1 MSYLRFNLDLA
12 IKEPVPETLAA
23 ELPAIKQA
31 IRRLK
36 TYASKINQG
45 TANEE
50 ITVKANHHICRHDE
64 GLPCDQETEI

>member
-1 MSYLRFNLDLA
+1 MSYLRLNIDLA
-12 IKEPVPETLAA
+12 VKEPIPETLAA

-50 ITVKANHHICRHDE
+50 ITVKATYHICRHDE